1 MCVSKEHLYML
12 CPSGQRVLSG
22 SAPVNIPGS
31 LARSSSFNS
40 SSSLSTS
47 PLSSLS
53 QSLSQS
59 LLSGTVSQQNQPSNM
74 LAKQEHGLLGTPTS
88 SSQNSLGKLI
98 AFSPEQ
104 AGKHLLSSASSFN
117 FPSVFNLVLCAV
129 VKLKV

>member
-1 MCVSKEHLYML
+1 MYLNTRLSNHININANLLSLFIMQRSLVV
-12 CPSGQRVLSG
+12 CPSGQRVLCG

-59 LLSGTVSQQNQPSNM
+59 LLSGTVSHQNQPSSM

-88 SSQNSLGKLI
+88 SSQNSLGEPIDFFFSKLEI
-98 AFSPEQ
+98 IC
-104 AGKHLLSSASSFN
+104 LIT
-117 FPSVFNLVLCAV
+117 
-129 VKLKV
+129 